1 MTAVITFILRIWIPV
16 TKNVM
21 HPVKNLDYEDF
32 LRNSAAMRVRETA
45 VMGMPN
51 PGDFFGVV
59 VTVAGSVVAEVSGI
73 VVAAAVGVTVN
84 TTVAGAVVGLVVI
97 AAAVGIVVVTVVGFV
112 VGTLTPIMGLNS
124 VLSILVFVLTVFPAT
139 S

>member
-1 MTAVITFILRIWIPV
+1 
-16 TKNVM
+16 M

-32 LRNSAAMRVRETA
+32 LRNSTAMRVRETA

-97 AAAVGIVVVTVVGFV
+97 AAVGIVVVTVVGFV

-124 VLSILVFVLTVFPAT
+124 VLRILVCVLTVLPVT
-139 S
+139 P